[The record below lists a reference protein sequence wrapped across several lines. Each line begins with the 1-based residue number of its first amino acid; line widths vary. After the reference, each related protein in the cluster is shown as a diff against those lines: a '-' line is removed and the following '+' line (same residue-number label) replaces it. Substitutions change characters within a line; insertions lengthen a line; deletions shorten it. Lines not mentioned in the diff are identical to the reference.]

1 MIRENLTG
9 PGSQTEP
16 RWGEWVIARSL
27 IILVVGVV
35 VAMFA
40 ASTMFSAST
49 ATLVSVLPIW
59 VAIVVAVLW
68 AVRKEG
74 TGSVVRDLRLRVR
87 PIDIVIGLL
96 GGVALALIGFVVTAA
111 ISGRSP
117 MGGSGM
123 EVVSGGRPMSYWI
136 ATLALPLVA
145 AVFEETFF
153 RGLLQPAFMRVSAD
167 LGAGRGMAAVIG
179 VALSSVC
186 FVAFHLVLN
195 PSGGAAAAAVLLLAS
210 VAFGVLSNVTSRLG
224 SAIVMHLIYNLVGSA
239 LPLVSFERLA

>member
-27 IILVVGVV
+27 IILVVGVA
-35 VAMFA
+35 VATLA
-40 ASTMFSAST
+40 ASTVFSAST
-49 ATLVSVLPIW
+49 AVIVSVLPIW

-96 GGVALALIGFVVTAA
+96 GGVALALIGVALTAA

-117 MGGSGM
+117 MGGSGI

-136 ATLALPLVA
+136 ATLALPLIA

-153 RGLLQPAFMRVSAD
+153 RGLLQPAFMRVSAG
-167 LGAGRGMAAVIG
+167 LGAGRGMTAALGI
-179 VALSSVC
+179 ALTTVC

-195 PSGGAAAAAVLLLAS
+195 PGGGAAAAVVLLLVS
-210 VAFGVLSNVTSRLG
+210 VACGAAACATGRLG
-224 SAIVMHLIYNLVGSA
+224 PAVAIHLIYNLAGSV
-239 LPLVSFERLA
+239 LPLMQ